1 MAIEFK
7 DINFSR
13 FNVLKQ
19 RLLSGR
25 IQRIYG
31 TKSFAFRPKQ
41 KYFNSGE
48 LRAIADKLNQLNG
61 AEE

>member
-7 DINFSR
+7 DINFNR
-13 FNVLKQ
+13 FDVYKQ
-19 RLLSGR
+19 RLLGGR

-48 LRAIADKLNQLNG
+48 LRAIADKLDQLNG